1 MEGLSIPLSLMK
13 GMRETMLE
21 MIQQS
26 AISHDRYQVE
36 LKLDYQL
43 DQGKE
48 THYRISTYIFVP
60 RSLGITEKS
69 YPKDE
74 LYRDIKNYIRIKTPE
89 MSLRD
94 LIEDDS
100 SPLRTV
106 HQIIQQSG
114 WYLDDGANSQLI
126 HALRLFGAMFKS
138 SLREHL
144 NLVDRRIQMAP
155 SEAKI
160 PPLVGNLID
169 ETIDQS
175 EKIGSI
181 YRLLYMQLNLPYVKK
196 EVFQAYLLVD
206 EYLSL
211 LIQDTATELYR
222 IVLRHYEEID
232 QLQYCQKLNEIVEK
246 ETAHRLSHGYGSI
259 LQLGGEN
266 ETYAFRAS
274 VIKKYVSGVLH
285 LSTDAQREG
294 RGIEQILMAVAA
306 GISMVFATVVAFYF
320 QRVYGSFT
328 FPAFAALVVGYMF
341 KDRIKETGRDIF
353 AGNLQSYL
361 FDRRINIR
369 TLDGKYKLATLRE
382 KITFMKESEIPQEVR
397 SARQKDPFADLDND
411 RQGETVICH
420 TKDIVLNADLFQ
432 RAFAGL
438 PKTSGLNDIIR
449 YDIHPYLRKMD
460 DPVEDQLLLH
470 DGELR
475 VAHSHKVYHL
485 NFVSQ
490 YISISSRNE
499 KIYKRMRLVLNRLGI
514 KRIEYIPL

>member
-1 MEGLSIPLSLMK
+1 
-13 GMRETMLE
+13 MLE

-43 DQGKE
+43 ERGRE
-48 THYRISTYIFVP
+48 THYRIFTYIFVP
-60 RSLGITEKS
+60 RSLGITEQS
-69 YPKDE
+69 YPKKE

-94 LIEDDS
+94 LIEDDR
-100 SPLRTV
+100 SPLHTV
-106 HQIIQQSG
+106 HQITQQPG
-114 WYLDDGANSQLI
+114 WYLDAGANSQLI
-126 HALRLFGAMFKS
+126 HSLRLFGAMFKS

-144 NLVDRRIQMAP
+144 NLVDSRIHMASP
-155 SEAKI
+155 GTRV
-160 PPLVGNLID
+160 PPLVGNLMDIM
-169 ETIDQS
+169 IDQS
-175 EKIGSI
+175 ARINST
-181 YRLLYMQLNLPYVKK
+181 YRTLYMQLNLPYVKK

-206 EYLSL
+206 EYISL
-211 LIQDTATELYR
+211 LIQEAATELYK
-222 IVLRHYEEID
+222 IVLEHYDGVDQTEYRRQLSEIA
-232 QLQYCQKLNEIVEK
+232 EK
-246 ETAHRLSHGYGSI
+246 ETTHRVSHGYDSV
-259 LQLGGEN
+259 LKPDEEN

-274 VIKKYVSGVLH
+274 VIKKYVGGVLH

-306 GISMVFATVVAFYF
+306 GISMIFATVVAFYF
-320 QRVYGSFT
+320 QKVYGSFT

-341 KDRIKETGRDIF
+341 KDRIKEMGRAIL

-369 TLDGKYKLATLRE
+369 TLDGRYKLATLRE
-382 KITFMKESEIPQEVR
+382 KITFMKESEIPPEIR

-432 RAFAGL
+432 RAFTGL

-449 YDIHPYLRKMD
+449 YDIHPYLKKMD
-460 DPVEDQLLLH
+460 EPVEDQLLLQA
-470 DGELR
+470 GELKM
-475 VAHSHKVYHL
+475 VQSQKVYHI

-490 YISISSRNE
+490 YTSPGSPNE
-499 KIYKRMRLVLNRLGI
+499 KIYRRMRLVLNRLGI
-514 KRIEYIPL
+514 KRIEYIAL

>member
-1 MEGLSIPLSLMK
+1 
-13 GMRETMLE
+13 MLE

-43 DQGKE
+43 ERGRE

-60 RSLGITEKS
+60 RSLGITEHS

-94 LIEDDS
+94 LIENDS
-100 SPLRTV
+100 SPLKTV
-106 HQIIQQSG
+106 YQIIQQPS
-114 WYLDDGANSQLI
+114 WYLEEGANSQLV

-144 NLVDRRIQMAP
+144 NLVDRRIRMAFP
-155 SEAKI
+155 GAKI

-169 ETIDQS
+169 EMIDQS
-175 EKIGSI
+175 EKISSTH
-181 YRLLYMQLNLPYVKK
+181 RLLYMQLNLPYVKK
-196 EVFQAYLLVD
+196 DVFQAYSLVD
-206 EYLSL
+206 EYISL
-211 LIQDTATELYR
+211 LIQDAATELYK
-222 IVLRHYEEID
+222 IVLHHYEGTD
-232 QLQYCQKLNEIVEK
+232 QAEYRQKLNEIAEK
-246 ETAHRLSHGYGSI
+246 ETTHRISHGYGSV
-259 LQLGGEN
+259 LKQDDEN

-294 RGIEQILMAVAA
+294 RGIEQILMALAA

-328 FPAFAALVVGYMF
+328 FPAFVALIVGYMF
-341 KDRIKETGRDIF
+341 KDRIKEIGRALF
-353 AGNLQSYL
+353 TNKLHANL

-382 KITFMKESEIPQEVR
+382 KIVFMKESEISQEVR
-397 SARQKDPFADLDND
+397 SARQKDPFTDLDND

-420 TKDIVLNADLFQ
+420 TKDIILNADLFQ

-449 YDIHPYLRKMD
+449 YDIHPYLKKMD
-460 DPVEDQLLLH
+460 EPVEDQLLLQA
-470 DGELR
+470 GELKT
-475 VAHSHKVYHL
+475 VQSQKVYHI

-490 YISISSRNE
+490 YTSPGSPNE

-514 KRIEYIPL
+514 KRIEYIAL